1 MRVLTRKEENL
12 IKLAIFESNENLMD
26 RVWQDFKI
34 NPQKL
39 FNSQQQ
45 SKMQEVFEV
54 LYTTLCDTIEDNA
67 NLQPEH
73 DK

>member
-39 FNSQQQ
+39 FNS
-45 SKMQEVFEV
+45 
-54 LYTTLCDTIEDNA
+54 
-67 NLQPEH
+67 
-73 DK
+73 